1 MAQLTANI
9 SRDICK
15 CEYNAKIKIKKLGN
29 EKWSNEKRNIQTHIF
44 FNFKLRFLAK
54 KIDI

>member
-44 FNFKLRFLAK
+44 LILNFAF
-54 KIDI
+54 